1 MLSVKD
7 KGLLLHIVD
16 RCLRVEE
23 TVGGISREAFDNSED
38 IKDIV
43 CFNIF
48 QIGELAVH
56 LSPEFVIEYHSVP
69 WEKIRGMRNRIG
81 HGYGTIDWGRVWYT
95 AVNDI
100 KPLREYCEQIIDE
113 NN

>member
-1 MLSVKD
+1 MVETKEKELLLRIIEHCIRIEETINGINKETFDKD
-7 KGLLLHIVD
+7 K
-16 RCLRVEE
+16 
-23 TVGGISREAFDNSED
+23 N

-56 LSPEFVIEYHSVP
+56 LSSEFVIEYHGVP

-95 AVNDI
+95 ATNDI
-100 KPLREYCEQIIDE
+100 NPLRDYCESITKE
-113 NN
+113 N